1 MKLAS
6 SRRGQMKPAG
16 PGCCDE
22 ASLSPADIGESAR
35 PGQVRSVVGATPGSL
50 DKAGEPGMGQVE
62 R

>member
-1 MKLAS
+1 
-6 SRRGQMKPAG
+6 MKPAG